1 MSDKR
6 PGSKD
11 PRQPGKVPRPPASGR
26 PGAPRGGAGR
36 RPAAVQPFNPN
47 SPGSKPSKMTV
58 RSEAI
63 RILARVD
70 GDGGFADI
78 LIDHALRSGAFP
90 DIRDRALMTELV
102 MGTLRRRGTLDAVIS
117 PHLSRTL
124 EKTDLS
130 VRNALRLAV
139 YQLLYMR
146 VPERAALFETV
157 EAVKSLRGE
166 QVAGFANGVLRSVL
180 RDNTR
185 VHLPEGPWAARVGAE
200 CSAPEALATALMR
213 SMGGPEASLFLAEA
227 LEKPPFTVRANP
239 FCVTVG
245 GLVAHLTD
253 AGREPSVCRF
263 APDGIK
269 LGAPSAIHTDT
280 DFRQGRYLVMD
291 EGAQLIAPLLSPRE
305 GDAILDACAAPGGKT
320 THLAALAGGKAK
332 ITATDLSEAR
342 VAKLRQTI
350 ERLQAPGIE
359 TFVHDWS
366 ESTLL
371 SAEGLFDKAL
381 VDAPC
386 TGMGIIR
393 RNPDA
398 KWHFKPEDPARMAE
412 LQINILR
419 NVWPTLKP
427 GGTLLYCTCSP
438 LREEDEAVVE
448 RFVDDTGA
456 TRVGRGVILARG
468 WPGPHEAVSEDGYV
482 RLLPHR
488 HGTDGFFAALLRKD

>member
-1 MSDKR
+1 
-6 PGSKD
+6 
-11 PRQPGKVPRPPASGR
+11 
-26 PGAPRGGAGR
+26 
-36 RPAAVQPFNPN
+36 VQPFNPN
-47 SPGSKPSKMTV
+47 SPGSKPARMTV

-70 GDGGFADI
+70 ADGGFADI
-78 LIDHALRSGAFP
+78 LIDHALRSGHFP
-90 DIRDRALMTELV
+90 DTRDRGLMTELV
-102 MGTLRRRGTLDAVIS
+102 MGTLRRRGTLDAVIT

-124 EKTDLS
+124 EKTDPS

-157 EAVKSLRGE
+157 EAVKTLRGD

-180 RDNTR
+180 RDGTR

-213 SMGGPEASLFLAEA
+213 TMGGPEASLYLADA

-239 FCVTVG
+239 FCVTKG
-245 GLVAHLTD
+245 GLIAHLTE
-253 AGREPSVCRF
+253 AGREPSPCRY

-305 GDAILDACAAPGGKT
+305 GESILDACAAPGGKT
-320 THLAALAGGKAK
+320 THLAALSGGKAS
-332 ITATDLSEAR
+332 ITATDVSEAR
-342 VAKLRQTI
+342 VAVLRETVA
-350 ERLQAPGIE
+350 RLQAPGIE
-359 TFVHDWS
+359 ASVHDWS
-366 ESTLL
+366 AGTLPG
-371 SAEGLFDKAL
+371 AEGRFDKAL

-398 KWHFKPEDPARMAE
+398 KWHFKPEDPARLAA
-412 LQINILR
+412 LQLSILR
-419 NVWPTLKP
+419 NVWRAIKP

-438 LREEDEAVVE
+438 LREEDELVVE
-448 RFVDDTGA
+448 TFATEEGA
-456 TRVGRGVILARG
+456 TRIGRGVILARG
-468 WPGPHEAVSEDGYV
+468 WPGPQDAVAEDGSV
-482 RLLPHR
+482 RLVPHR